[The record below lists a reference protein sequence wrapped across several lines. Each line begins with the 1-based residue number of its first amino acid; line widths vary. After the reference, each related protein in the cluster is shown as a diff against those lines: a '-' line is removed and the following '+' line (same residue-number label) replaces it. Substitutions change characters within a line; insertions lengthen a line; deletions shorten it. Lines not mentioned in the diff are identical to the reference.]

1 MIHMDGTR
9 STVVDHLPSSQD
21 ALPTHDTMGVA
32 DVAFIGGQ
40 LYAVLAGGGCSH
52 GNPDTPNAV
61 IHIDR
66 GAGTWEQVADL
77 SQFVMTHPVAHPE
90 PDDFEPDETFYSM
103 IAVRDSLYVV
113 GPNHGQVLTVKPNGD
128 VRQLIDISATRGHI
142 VPTAIAVGGGLFH
155 GEIRLVGNLNTFPIV
170 PGTSQILDI
179 SRKATFC
186 MRLRAS
192 RPW

>member
-32 DVAFIGGQ
+32 NVAFIGDQ
-40 LYAVLAGGGCSH
+40 LYAVLTGGGCSH

-77 SQFVMTHPVAHPE
+77 SQFVMTHPVVHPE

-103 IAVRDSLYVV
+103 IAVRDSVCGRSEPRPSSY
-113 GPNHGQVLTVKPNGD
+113 
-128 VRQLIDISATRGHI
+128 RQA
-142 VPTAIAVGGGLFH
+142 
-155 GEIRLVGNLNTFPIV
+155 
-170 PGTSQILDI
+170 
-179 SRKATFC
+179 
-186 MRLRAS
+186 
-192 RPW
+192 